1 MTDCDNLLRLFLNT
15 QVNEV
20 EDIGYFK
27 CIALLKLMLENNCE
41 LNKEDHKKWSDK
53 LNVLHNMAKKAALS
67 STNLNEEEEHLLYHQ
82 AKQAAETAI
91 AEINKEL
98 GLNGGSR
105 RRRASKKSKK
115 SNKSKKSRKSKKTK
129 SRRH

>member
-27 CIALLKLMLENNCE
+27 CIALLKLMLENNCKPNE
-41 LNKEDHKKWSDK
+41 EDAKKRSDK
-53 LNVLHNMAKKAALS
+53 LNVLHNMAKNAALS
-67 STNLNEEEEHLLYHQ
+67 STNLNKKEEHLLYHQ

-115 SNKSKKSRKSKKTK
+115 HSKKHSKKTK